1 MLGFIGLCGVLQSQT
16 ETAVP
21 RWLEILAGILVLV
34 ALVLA
39 CLSTAMVAT
48 VAWPLSRVPAP
59 GAPGDDGGVIHRDIA
74 RLRRGVGL
82 TFVAVAVLA
91 VAATSSWWP
100 SEAGSDGLV
109 EVSAG
114 SGQVVCGE
122 IEEAEPGVLAVIS
135 GGERVAIRM
144 SDVAA
149 VRVVDSCS

>member
-16 ETAVP
+16 GTTLP

-100 SEAGSDGLV
+100 REAGSEGLV

-114 SGQVVCGE
+114 GQVVCGE
-122 IEEAEPGVLAVIS
+122 IEESEQGVLAVIS
-135 GGERVAIRM
+135 GGQRIVIRM

-149 VRVVDSCS
+149 VRVVDSCP